1 MFKKIL
7 AFFAAM
13 SLVAAFAAVDVNK
26 ATEAELDGIK
36 GIGPVTSKLI
46 MSERKKGDFKNWDD
60 FVTRV
65 KGVGDKNAAKFSAEG
80 LTVGGAAY
88 TGAGAAEAKAKATA
102 DAKKTDKPV
111 TEKAKDA
118 AVATKD
124 AAKGAAVATKDAV
137 KETAKDAKAAV
148 TPKPDAKAD
157 AKVDAKAEA
166 KAKADAKAEAKM
178 AKADA
183 KADAKAKTKAD
194 AAKPAASAAK

>member
-13 SLVAAFAAVDVNK
+13 TVVAAFAAVDVNK
-26 ATEAELDGIK
+26 ATEAELDSIK

-46 MSERKKGDFKNWDD
+46 VTERKKGDFKSWDD

-65 KGVGDKNAAKFSAEG
+65 KGVGEKSAAQFSAEG
-80 LTVGGAAY
+80 LTVSGSAYKGAA
-88 TGAGAAEAKAKATA
+88 AAEAKADKKAKA
-102 DAKKTDKPV
+102 DAKATDKPM

-124 AAKGAAVATKDAV
+124 AAKGAAVSTKEAV

-148 TPKPDAKAD
+148 KGEKKSD
-157 AKVDAKAEA
+157 AKVEAKAE
-166 KAKADAKAEAKM
+166 

-183 KADAKAKTKAD
+183 KADM
-194 AAKPAASAAK
+194 AKPAASAAKK

>member
-26 ATEAELDGIK
+26 ATEAELDSIK

-46 MSERKKGDFKNWDD
+46 TSERKKGEFKSWED

-65 KGVGDKNAAKFSAEG
+65 KGVGDKSAAKFSAEG

-88 TGAGAAEAKAKATA
+88 TGAGAAEAKTKAAA

-124 AAKGAAVATKDAV
+124 AVKGAAVATKDAV

-157 AKVDAKAEA
+157 AKIDAKAEA
-166 KAKADAKAEAKM
+166 KAKADAKADAKM

-183 KADAKAKTKAD
+183 KAKAKAD

>member
-26 ATEAELDGIK
+26 ASEAELDGIK
-36 GIGPVTSKLI
+36 GIGPVTTKQI
-46 MSERKKGDFKNWDD
+46 VSERKKGEFKSWED

-80 LTVGGAAY
+80 LTVSGATYPGAA
-88 TGAGAAEAKAKATA
+88 AAPAKADSKKAA
-102 DAKKTDKPV
+102 KPV

-118 AVATKD
+118 AVSAKD
-124 AAKGAAVATKDAV
+124 SV

-148 TPKPDAKAD
+148 TPAKAD
-157 AKVDAKAEA
+157 SKNKAEVKAEAKAEA
-166 KAKADAKAEAKM
+166 KPE
-178 AKADA
+178 
-183 KADAKAKTKAD
+183 AKAKASAKAD
-194 AAKPAASAAK
+194 AAKPAASEAKK

>member
-46 MSERKKGDFKNWDD
+46 TSERKKGEFKNWDD

-88 TGAGAAEAKAKATA
+88 TGAGAADAKAKATA

-183 KADAKAKTKAD
+183 KAKTKAD